1 MRTFN
6 RLVDAALLNNGSDKY
21 SFSTNLADYENDSN
35 NLKHSVTWLIG
46 FIFLPLLCKL
56 PKLNWCFRAKFVS
69 NRQIQVS

>member
-21 SFSTNLADYENDSN
+21 SFSTNLADYENDI
-35 NLKHSVTWLIG
+35 TWLIG

-69 NRQIQVS
+69 NHQIQVS